1 MHNTEEGTMWI
12 RVDVATPDG
21 RKARRAAR
29 AIADREVPQV
39 DAHEPRVVLGTLVM
53 IWIKTR
59 IQAPDGVL
67 AGYDA
72 EDLADM
78 AGCSAPEIEAL
89 IEAGWIDRRPDGL
102 EIHEWMEHNGDHLRE
117 AKRKRDSRASKG
129 SIASSDGASGPA
141 VNSSVTSVTSVT
153 SRRADRRG
161 KTRTGDG
168 CPPDVRGREEGDTAR
183 DLETGPPGA
192 VPGPDT
198 KAHVGAQDART
209 ALFSRAGVP
218 EEQWDAVDAFCGL
231 SAGDLSPEAQA
242 QRGSIAQMAPEDRDA
257 LLEPLGEVHRQRIV
271 DLLSAGGEGSKTG
284 ATPGDI
290 AIETKQP
297 KAQRVHVGAI
307 AEMSKSLGK
316 AGQATTI
323 RLATWLFNRGITHSG
338 LLERFVR
345 HYVTHAAGI
354 REPFAYYNPGRDG
367 FEFIRNRCAA
377 DAATEEHQAL
387 LAAERRW
394 LQGAS
399 AD

>member
-1 MHNTEEGTMWI
+1 MHNTEEGNMWI

-29 AIADREVPQV
+29 AIADRDVPQV

-129 SIASSDGASGPA
+129 STARSDGASGPA
-141 VNSSVTSVTSVT
+141 VNSSVTSVTS
-153 SRRADRRG
+153 RRADGRG

-168 CPPDVRGREEGDTAR
+168 CPPDVRGREEGDPAR

-231 SAGDLSPEAQA
+231 SAADQSPEAQS
-242 QRGSIAQMAPEDRDA
+242 QRLSIATMIPEDRAD

-284 ATPGDI
+284 ATPADI
-290 AIETKQP
+290 AIETKP
-297 KAQRVHVGAI
+297 KAQRVHIGAI